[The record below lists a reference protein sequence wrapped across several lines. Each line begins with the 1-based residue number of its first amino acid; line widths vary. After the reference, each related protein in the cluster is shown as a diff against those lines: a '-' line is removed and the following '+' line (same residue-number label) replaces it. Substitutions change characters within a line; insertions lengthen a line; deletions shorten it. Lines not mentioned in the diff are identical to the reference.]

1 MMRHGCP
8 PGTGCTPCPKQ
19 QCSAEDGLQ
28 HSLGYKPMLVQ
39 AGINMTL
46 TLSAPAPSAAAFEN
60 LAAFSSEGPTADGR
74 IKPDLLAVGTL
85 LSAFNN
91 PATGDTCSLQY
102 ACPVGS
108 HVWGWGCEELRGQG
122 SGLRF

>member
-1 MMRHGCP
+1 
-8 PGTGCTPCPKQ
+8 
-19 QCSAEDGLQ
+19 
-28 HSLGYKPMLVQ
+28 MLVQ

-74 IKPDLLAVGTL
+74 IKPDLLGVGTL

-102 ACPVGS
+102 ASCAASHARGCGS
-108 HVWGWGCEELRGQG
+108 KGFKAQSPQLLR
-122 SGLRF
+122 